1 MFSDPLQQEEQMGW
15 HPSVVKR
22 TRIRVIG
29 ENFSD
34 FLIGLAGS
42 SDYPSSSYRGS
53 TVFALSTSPCNR
65 RPEPKRLSLWGCA
78 AGSWTPQPTPELVQR
93 NFAALYLT
101 KLPKSP
107 LS

>member
-1 MFSDPLQQEEQMGW
+1 MLILVFSDPLQQEELMGW

-42 SDYPSSSYRGS
+42 SNYPSSSYRGS
-53 TVFALSTSPCNR
+53 TVSALSASSCNR

-78 AGSWTPQPTPELVQR
+78 AGS
-93 NFAALYLT
+93 
-101 KLPKSP
+101 
-107 LS
+107 

>member
-1 MFSDPLQQEEQMGW
+1 MLILVFSDPLQQEELMGW

-42 SDYPSSSYRGS
+42 SNYPSSSYRGS
-53 TVFALSTSPCNR
+53 TVFALSTNPCKR
-65 RPEPKRLSLWGCA
+65 RPEPKLLSLWGCA
-78 AGSWTPQPTPELVQR
+78 AGTYKIYT
-93 NFAALYLT
+93 
-101 KLPKSP
+101 
-107 LS
+107 